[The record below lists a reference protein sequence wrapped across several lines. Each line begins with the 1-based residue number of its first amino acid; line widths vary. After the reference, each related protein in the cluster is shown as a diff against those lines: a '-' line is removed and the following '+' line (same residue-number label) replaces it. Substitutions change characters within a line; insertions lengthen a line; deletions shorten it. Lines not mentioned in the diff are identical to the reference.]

1 MRLNHKNV
9 VKCFGHFSIS
19 DDNIGEFGI
28 IETIK
33 GHFVGTVME
42 LCHGTLKDL
51 ITVKTLKDYELSRLM
66 KQMLEGID
74 HIHENGVIHR

>member
-1 MRLNHKNV
+1 MKFNHKNV
-9 VKCFGHFSIS
+9 VKCFGHFPMS
-19 DDNIGEFGI
+19 GENQGNNVQI
-28 IETIK
+28 
-33 GHFVGTVME
+33 VME

-51 ITVKTLKDYELSRLM
+51 ITAKRLKDYELSRLM